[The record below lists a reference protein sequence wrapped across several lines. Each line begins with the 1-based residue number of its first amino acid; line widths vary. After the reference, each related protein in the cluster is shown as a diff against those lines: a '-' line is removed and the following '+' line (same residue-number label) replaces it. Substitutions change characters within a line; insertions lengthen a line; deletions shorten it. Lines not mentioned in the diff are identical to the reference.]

1 MAMRPAQLRGAGGW
15 IEGSRQAIAR
25 PEDEA

>member
-15 IEGSRQAIAR
+15 IEGSRQAIAC
-25 PEDEA
+25 PGDEA